1 MEEFFFIGKVMPFDK
16 LRALNLSLNLSYSLN
31 GINLL

>member
-16 LRALNLSLNLSYSLN
+16 LHALNLSYSLN

>member
-16 LRALNLSLNLSYSLN
+16 LRALNLSLNLSYVLN
-31 GINLL
+31 HVKI